1 MEEHPTQ
8 LDSEGEPI
16 LAICGRWFPFD
27 DSGIDFSGTT
37 LVIKEVHNNQSASA
51 GNDGDTQSASAG
63 NDGDT
68 AFNVWDGALLMAR
81 YLEKSP
87 ELVINKTIL
96 ELGSGCK

>member
-8 LDSEGEPI
+8 LDTEGEPI

-27 DSGIDFSGTT
+27 DSGIDFAGTT
-37 LVIKEVHNNQSASA
+37 LVIKEVHN
-51 GNDGDTQSASAG
+51 QSASAG

-87 ELVINKTIL
+87 ELVINKTIV